1 MAAPMKWSS
10 EMESIL
16 IDEIKEKRHIWDHK
30 NKYYKL
36 RTLKKASYEEIAKK
50 MSLLYPE
57 FPGMFTVATL
67 ISKFA
72 NLKTVY
78 QRNKKKL
85 HSLPSGSGSAGFTLP
100 WTHFNQMKFLDDVEP
115 VEPSTSNL
123 NEACE
128 SSQVIYVYISGIKL
142 SLQDISD
149 NEAVDDPLSC
159 SLLSINEPFEVLAD
173 VPPNPVVSR
182 KRKRTNPRPICY

>member
-1 MAAPMKWSS
+1 
-10 EMESIL
+10 
-16 IDEIKEKRHIWDHK
+16 
-30 NKYYKL
+30 
-36 RTLKKASYEEIAKK
+36 
-50 MSLLYPE
+50 
-57 FPGMFTVATL
+57 
-67 ISKFA
+67 
-72 NLKTVY
+72 
-78 QRNKKKL
+78 
-85 HSLPSGSGSAGFTLP
+85 
-100 WTHFNQMKFLDDVEP
+100 MKFLDDVEP

-128 SSQVIYVYISGIKL
+128 SSQL

-182 KRKRTNPRPICY
+182 KRKRTNPETDLLLKACETLNNVASSQISAEDALGQYIAQKLKTINDPIKKNAAESDL